1 MSAQQSS
8 LASISAV
15 LGVESVV
22 FGVSDLSEHTRFWTD
37 FGLPL
42 ESSDAGESVFRL
54 ASGSRVILLRHGDP
68 RLPSPDPFPGDGVK
82 ETVWGVDCTGNLDRI
97 AASLATEVAVRRDA
111 DGTVRCL
118 CPDGQPI
125 ALRVWDKRT
134 VVSQASPVN
143 TPSSWPRFNQH
154 RIWRHK
160 AIPKTINHVVFFSP
174 DYVGSFEFY
183 ERHMGFR
190 YVDHSKGTGIFARP
204 GGTFEHHSIFWVN
217 CDLPIAPDHFR
228 FMHIAFGMDDIDEV
242 MLGANIM
249 DNKGWKNT
257 TMNTSGGISR
267 HRISSA
273 IYYYCEIPGN
283 AGEAEYHADTDYLDD
298 NWVPRA
304 WDFKFGSLLW
314 SANAPAIFRGDDIP
328 WDMAFDQHRASFEP
342 FRRTKPGKQPIE
354 GDLARLTADDEH
366 AI

>member
-1 MSAQQSS
+1 MT
-8 LASISAV
+8 I

-22 FGVSDLSEHTRFWTD
+22 FGVSDLAEHTRFWSD

-42 ESSDAGESVFRL
+42 DRADEDEAVFRL
-54 ASGSRVILLRHGDP
+54 ASGSRVIVRRHGDA
-68 RLPSPDPFPGDGVK
+68 RLPAPDPFVGDGIK
-82 ETVWGVDCTGNLDRI
+82 ETVWGVDTSDHLERI
-97 AASLATEVAVRRDA
+97 VRSLEAEVAVRRDA
-111 DGTVRCL
+111 DGTAHCV

-125 ALRVWDKRT
+125 ALRVWAKQP

-143 TPSSWPRFNQH
+143 TPGSMSRFNQH
-154 RIWRHK
+154 RVWRSR

-183 ERHMGFR
+183 ERHLGFR
-190 YVDHSKGTGIFARP
+190 YTDHSKGTGIFARAP
-204 GGTFEHHSIFWVN
+204 GTFEHHSIFWVN

-228 FMHIAFGMDDIDEV
+228 FMHIAFGCDDIDEV

-249 DNKGWKNT
+249 EARGWKNAS
-257 TMNTSGGISR
+257 MNSSGGISR

-273 IYYYCEIPGN
+273 IYYYCDLPGK

-304 WDFKFGSLLW
+304 WDFRFGSLLW
-314 SANAPAIFRGDDIP
+314 SNNAPPIFRGDNIP
-328 WDMAFDQHRASFEP
+328 WDMTFDAARASFEP
-342 FRRTKPGKQPIE
+342 YRKAAPGKRATTDPT
-354 GDLARLTADDEH
+354 LSRLTAEDEH